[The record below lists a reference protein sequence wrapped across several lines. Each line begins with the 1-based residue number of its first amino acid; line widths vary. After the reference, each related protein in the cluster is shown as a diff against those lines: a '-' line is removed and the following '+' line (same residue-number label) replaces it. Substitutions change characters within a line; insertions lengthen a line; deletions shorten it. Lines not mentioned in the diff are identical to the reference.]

1 MEGKKSH
8 GSTGW
13 RYATSTEMV
22 HLYKHDTFKYLD
34 KASPSSVRYN
44 KIWFHLV
51 NYAKH
56 DKRHKAMLVSDGH
69 LTAIPF

>member
-1 MEGKKSH
+1 
-8 GSTGW
+8 
-13 RYATSTEMV
+13 MV
-22 HLYKHDTFKYLD
+22 HPYEHDTFKYLD
-34 KASPSSVRYN
+34 TGSPSSVRYN
-44 KIWFHLV
+44 KIWVHLV